1 MPAQSP
7 EISPAAR
14 ERLSRLGARIR
25 DARKA
30 QRVTAVAAAQAAGMS
45 RPTWHRIERG
55 EPGVAMGAWAAAA
68 EALHLA
74 LALDDPSPMK
84 SALPALPTSIRLA
97 DFAELKKLAWQ
108 LEGVESLSPR
118 QALELYERNWR
129 HVDIRSLA
137 PSETALIETLT
148 TALGGG
154 RLLV

>member
-1 MPAQSP
+1 MPAVSP
-7 EISPAAR
+7 EISAASR
-14 ERLSRLGARIR
+14 ARLIHLGALIR
-25 DARKA
+25 DVRKA

-74 LALDDPSPMK
+74 LALDGTTTTK
-84 SALPALPTSIRLA
+84 SALPALPTSIRIA

-137 PSETALIETLT
+137 PSETALIEMLT
-148 TALGGG
+148 AALGGG